1 MKYLDDDRDIRFNLL
16 EWLDL
21 DAVLRGAAYQDV
33 DREQLGMV
41 LDEALK
47 VAKGSIAACN
57 ETGDRVGAQLEHG
70 KVHLPE
76 GFAEGFRDLA
86 AGGWISATMNP
97 EFGGM
102 GLPESV
108 GTAISEFL
116 MGANTALGLTVLL
129 TRGSAHLI
137 ETFGS
142 QALRAT
148 YCERMY
154 SGEWTGTMCLTEAG
168 AGSDLGALI
177 TKAVRQDDGTY
188 LISGEKIFIT
198 SGDHGL
204 TPNII
209 HAVLARTPEAPAGPK
224 GLSLFVVPKIRVT
237 ADGSLGEANDVTCA
251 GIEHKL
257 GIHGSPTCS
266 LVFGINDGSQ
276 GFLLGQEGQGL
287 AHMFQMMNAA
297 RWEVG
302 VQGLGN
308 ASAAHQAALAYAKER
323 LQGRGT
329 NVGKDAGKGAGKD
342 AGKGAGK
349 GLAQSLIIEHPDVRR
364 SLLMQSAYVQAMRAL
379 ASHTAWCMD
388 MAHVTEGEDRD
399 RWQGL
404 LELLT
409 PICKAWCSDW
419 GFRVTEWALQVFGG
433 YGYTMDY
440 PAEQYLRDCKIAS
453 IYEGT
458 NGIQALDLVGRKFRM
473 QEGRPLKHL
482 MKLAG
487 DAAQGLVG
495 DPVLGDSALQLA
507 DAVKAMDEVLAELPK
522 QENASVLMALN
533 AVPILDM
540 LGHVVAGYLLLQQAK
555 LARQKSEALLIER
568 GVDPTDPAA
577 VRALC
582 SDSLDAAFY
591 HNKVQ
596 AAIHFSHRGLPLV
609 AAHAVAL
616 LGGEVAPMDVVF

>member
-1 MKYLDDDRDIRFNLL
+1 MKYLDDDRDIRFNLF

-21 DAVLRGAAYQDV
+21 DALLKAGPYQEF
-33 DREQLGMV
+33 DRDQLGMV

-47 VAKGSIAACN
+47 VARGSVAACN
-57 ETGDRVGAQLEHG
+57 QEGDRVGAQFENG
-70 KVHLPE
+70 KVKLPE
-76 GFAEGFRDLA
+76 GFAGAFRDLA
-86 AGGWISATMNP
+86 SGGWISATMNP

-108 GTAISEFL
+108 GTGISEFL
-116 MGANTALGLTVLL
+116 MGANTALGLKALL
-129 TRGSAHLI
+129 SRGAANLI

-142 QALRAT
+142 DELKNT
-148 YCERMY
+148 FCERMY

-168 AGSDLGALI
+168 AGSDLGALT
-177 TKAVRQDDGTY
+177 TKAVRQDDGSY
-188 LISGEKIFIT
+188 LITGEKIFIT
-198 SGDHGL
+198 SGDHEL

-209 HAVLARTPEAPAGPK
+209 HAVLARTPGAPAGPK
-224 GLSLFVVPKIRVT
+224 GISLFVVPKVRVKP
-237 ADGSLGEANDVTCA
+237 DGSLGEANDVACA

-266 LVFGINDGSQ
+266 LVFGTNNGSQ
-276 GFLLGQEGQGL
+276 GFLLGQEEQGL

-302 VQGLGN
+302 VQGLSN
-308 ASAAHQAALAYAKER
+308 ASAAHQAALAYARER
-323 LQGRGT
+323 LQGRGP
-329 NVGKDAGKGAGKD
+329 NAGKVSG
-342 AGKGAGK
+342 
-349 GLAQSLIIEHPDVRR
+349 QSLIIEHPDVRR
-364 SLLMQSAYVQAMRAL
+364 SLLLQSAYVQAMRAL
-379 ASHTAWCMD
+379 VSYTAWCMD
-388 MAHVTEGEDRD
+388 MAHVSEGEERD

-404 LELLT
+404 VELFT
-409 PICKAWCSDW
+409 PISKAWCSDW

-473 QEGRPLKHL
+473 QDGRPVKHL
-482 MKLAG
+482 LKLAG
-487 DAAQGLVG
+487 DTAQSLAA
-495 DPVLGDSALQLA
+495 DPVLGASALQLA
-507 DAVKAMDEVLAELPK
+507 DAVKAMGAVLTQLPTR
-522 QENASVLMALN
+522 ENAALLTILN

-540 LGHVVAGYLLLQQAK
+540 LGHVVAGYLLLQQASLAKEKALK
-555 LARQKSEALLIER
+555 LMDER
-568 GVDPTDPAA
+568 GVDPKDQPA
-577 VRALC
+577 VRALQAG
-582 SDSLDAAFY
+582 SRDAAFY
-591 HNKVQ
+591 QNKVQ

-616 LGGEVAPMDVVF
+616 LGGETAPMEAVF